1 VGCLVKLEY
10 RLLDEKNDY
19 PVVCFYD
26 TISEHE
32 VMARFACDFFIRGG
46 VIYEKTSCAVEPQAY
61 VIYALESGPA
71 NSALVMRNANKGV
84 RLEFRQD
91 EKCQFPGLLMQ
102 TYEYDSYIELI
113 LHLQSDYCYW
123 QGAEWQKSS
132 AVIDEDRMA
141 YVYYA
146 RPNQQEGGA

>member
-1 VGCLVKLEY
+1 MVKLEY

-26 TISEHE
+26 AISEHE

-61 VIYALESGPA
+61 VIYVLESGPA
-71 NSALVMRNANKGV
+71 NSALVMHSANKGV

-91 EKCQFPGLLMQ
+91 EKCQSPGLLMQ
-102 TYEYDSYIELI
+102 TYGYDSYIELI

-132 AVIDEDRMA
+132 TVIDEDRMA